1 MHNMKHILTPEKP
14 VGIVGYGAYIPRYRI
29 PDSEIGRIWH
39 DGAKGLIKEKSVP
52 GLDEDVITMAIEACR
67 NAIKRAQ
74 IDPQELRA
82 VWIGSESHPYAV
94 KPSGTVV
101 SEAIGAGPAIS
112 AADTEFAC
120 KAGTEAMTMA
130 MGLVSSG
137 MGRYALAC
145 GMDTAQGRPGDVL
158 EYTAG
163 AGGAAVII
171 GPVGYI
177 LSFLFAWF
185 INELPKWLRAIAVIV
200 FYAPSLGAGVITVF
214 TTLFR
219 ADAYGWLNAIL
230 IEWGIINAPLMW
242 LLDPRYMLTI
252 VIVVSL
258 WMSMG
263 TGFLSFV
270 AGFQGIDR
278 SMYEAGYVDGVRNR
292 WQELYHITLP
302 SMKPMLLFGAV
313 MSIASSFNISD
324 VPRALCGFPS
334 TDYAARTVVTH
345 LFDYGFVRFEMGYA
359 SAVAVILFL
368 AMILSKKAI
377 AALLGRVGT

>member
-1 MHNMKHILTPEKP
+1 MQSQSFASRYLTMRREKMAHGWTLAKRNKGCYLFLAPYAILFFTFFILPIATS
-14 VGIVGYGAYIPRYRI
+14 IVLSFTYYNILEPPRY
-29 PDSEIGRIWH
+29 IGLQNYIN
-39 DGAKGLIKEKSVP
+39 LI
-52 GLDEDVITMAIEACR
+52 LQDEVFLTS
-67 NAIKRAQ
+67 IKN
-74 IDPQELRA
+74 
-82 VWIGSESHPYAV
+82 
-94 KPSGTVV
+94 T
-101 SEAIGAGPAIS
+101 
-112 AADTEFAC
+112 
-120 KAGTEAMTMA
+120 
-130 MGLVSSG
+130 LV
-137 MGRYALAC
+137 C
-145 GMDTAQGRPGDVL
+145 
-158 EYTAG
+158 
-163 AGGAAVII
+163 AVIV

-219 ADAYGWLNAIL
+219 ADAYGWLNSIL
-230 IEWGIINAPLMW
+230 IEWGIINAPNMW

-252 VIVVSL
+252 VIIVSL

-359 SAVAVILFL
+359 RAVAVILFL

>member
-1 MHNMKHILTPEKP
+1 MQSQSFASRYLTMRREKMAH
-14 VGIVGYGAYIPRYRI
+14 G
-29 PDSEIGRIWH
+29 WTL
-39 DGAKGLIKEKSVP
+39 AK
-52 GLDEDVITMAIEACR
+52 R
-67 NAIKRAQ
+67 NKGCYLFLA
-74 IDPQELRA
+74 
-82 VWIGSESHPYAV
+82 PYAILFFTFFILPIATSIV
-94 KPSGTVV
+94 LSFTYYNILEPPRF
-101 SEAIGAGPAIS
+101 IGLQNYINLILQDEVFLTS
-112 AADTEFAC
+112 IKNT
-120 KAGTEAMTMA
+120 
-130 MGLVSSG
+130 LV
-137 MGRYALAC
+137 C
-145 GMDTAQGRPGDVL
+145 
-158 EYTAG
+158 
-163 AGGAAVII
+163 AVIV

-219 ADAYGWLNAIL
+219 ADAYGWLNSIL
-230 IEWGIINAPLMW
+230 IEWGIINAPNMW

-252 VIVVSL
+252 VIIVSL

-313 MSIASSFNISD
+313 MSITSAFNVCD
-324 VPRALCGFPS
+324 VPRALCGYPS

-345 LFDYGFVRFEMGYA
+345 LFDYGFSRFEMGYA
-359 SAVAVILFL
+359 SAIATLLFL
-368 AMILSKKAI
+368 VMILCKKAI
-377 AALLGRVGT
+377 SALLGRVGT

>member
-1 MHNMKHILTPEKP
+1 MQSQSFASRYLTMRREKMAH
-14 VGIVGYGAYIPRYRI
+14 G
-29 PDSEIGRIWH
+29 WTL
-39 DGAKGLIKEKSVP
+39 AK
-52 GLDEDVITMAIEACR
+52 R
-67 NAIKRAQ
+67 NKGCYLFLA
-74 IDPQELRA
+74 
-82 VWIGSESHPYAV
+82 PYAILFFTFFILPIATSIV
-94 KPSGTVV
+94 LSFTYYNILEPPRF
-101 SEAIGAGPAIS
+101 IGLQNYINLILQDEVFLTS
-112 AADTEFAC
+112 IKNT
-120 KAGTEAMTMA
+120 
-130 MGLVSSG
+130 LV
-137 MGRYALAC
+137 C
-145 GMDTAQGRPGDVL
+145 
-158 EYTAG
+158 
-163 AGGAAVII
+163 AVIV

-219 ADAYGWLNAIL
+219 ADAYGWLNSIL
-230 IEWGIINAPLMW
+230 IEWGIINAPNMW

-252 VIVVSL
+252 VIIVSL

-292 WQELYHITLP
+292 WQELYHITMP

-368 AMILSKKAI
+368 AGLKENAKSW
-377 AALLGRVGT
+377 

>member
-1 MHNMKHILTPEKP
+1 MQSQSFASRYLTMRREKMAHGWTLAKRNKGCYLFLAPYAILFFTFFILPICTSIFYSFTYYNILEP
-14 VGIVGYGAYIPRYRI
+14 ARFIGLQNYINLI
-29 PDSEIGRIWH
+29 LQDEIF
-39 DGAKGLIKEKSVP
+39 L
-52 GLDEDVITMAIEACR
+52 T
-67 NAIKRAQ
+67 AIKNTFV
-74 IDPQELRA
+74 I
-82 VWIGSESHPYAV
+82 
-94 KPSGTVV
+94 
-101 SEAIGAGPAIS
+101 
-112 AADTEFAC
+112 
-120 KAGTEAMTMA
+120 
-130 MGLVSSG
+130 
-137 MGRYALAC
+137 
-145 GMDTAQGRPGDVL
+145 
-158 EYTAG
+158 
-163 AGGAAVII
+163 AVIV

-185 INELPKWLRAIAVIV
+185 INELPKWLRAVAVII
-200 FYAPSLGAGVITVF
+200 FYAPSIGGAAFQVF
-214 TTLFR
+214 SIIFR
-219 ADAYGWLNAIL
+219 GDNYGWFNSIL
-230 IEWGIINAPLMW
+230 MELGIIQTPYLW
-242 LLDPRYMLTI
+242 LTDPRYMMTI
-252 VIVVSL
+252 VIIVSL